1 MFSGLRPF
9 ANHPLAGV
17 GDGDGHAV
25 IAIQAMSGTADSWVV
40 GAHRHFDAVQ
50 NVTNVGVGP

>member
-1 MFSGLRPF
+1 MFSGLLRPF
-9 ANHPLAGV
+9 ANDLLAGV

-40 GAHRHFDAVQ
+40 GAHRHFDAV
-50 NVTNVGVGP
+50 